1 MKDLFLRFCRW
12 VLPFLGVS
20 TVISCD
26 NVINGPDMY
35 GTQVAEYGVP
45 VMEYK
50 VTGKVTDEYSGNPVK
65 GIEVIP
71 EDANVLVYTSEDG
84 EFTCEGATFPDDKVT
99 IKFKDIDGEENGV
112 YATKEIEVP
121 VKKSE
126 DGSGWFAG
134 VYIADDVLV
143 KLMPDD
149 VVTPEYGV
157 PVAEFSVKGRVTDT
171 DENPIGNIEVSG
183 AYNSVRTAADGTFE
197 YKGEEVSTSELS
209 EITLHFTD
217 RDGEENGGEFETK
230 TEIIPLVQTD
240 PGDGAWDSG
249 DYTAENVRIILQKK

>member
-1 MKDLFLRFCRW
+1 MKDLFFRFCRW
-12 VLPFLGVS
+12 ALPLLGVS
-20 TVISCD
+20 TAISCD
-26 NVINGPDMY
+26 NVFQSPDMY
-35 GTQVAEYGVP
+35 GTMVAEYGVP

-50 VTGKVTDEYSGNPVK
+50 IKGKVTDAYSGEPVK
-65 GIEVIP
+65 GIKVTGEESYEP
-71 EDANVLVYTSEDG
+71 VYTSESG
-84 EFTCEGATFPDDKVT
+84 EFSYEGTAFPDGKVT
-99 IKFKDIDGEENGV
+99 LVFADVDGKDNGM
-112 YATKEIEVP
+112 YLKETVEVS
-121 VKKSE
+121 VEKSK
-126 DGSGWFAG
+126 DGSGAWYAG
-134 VYIADDVLV
+134 LYIADDVRVRL
-143 KLMPDD
+143 LPDF
-149 VVTPEYGV
+149 PPAYGT
-157 PVAEFSVKGRVTDT
+157 PVAEFSVKGKVTDA